1 MKNIKKKF
9 QDDARTQAECHD
21 RLVQDDRDEDGDERG
36 ALLLQPYS
44 QTLHVTKI
52 IRDGTSV
59 SDLDPHGSA

>member
-1 MKNIKKKF
+1 M
-9 QDDARTQAECHD
+9 
-21 RLVQDDRDEDGDERG
+21 QDDRDEDGDERG